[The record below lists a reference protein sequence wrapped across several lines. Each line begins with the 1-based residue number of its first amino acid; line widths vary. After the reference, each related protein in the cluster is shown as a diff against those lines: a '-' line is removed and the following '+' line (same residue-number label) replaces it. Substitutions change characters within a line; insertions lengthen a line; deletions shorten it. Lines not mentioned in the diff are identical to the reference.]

1 MNTNSEKETLPKSDL
16 ISLDKLS
23 IDEQA
28 IVIKVEGEGKVRR
41 RLFDMGLTPGAKV
54 YLRKAAPL
62 GDPIQ
67 INLRGFELTL
77 RKIEAKNVLVRKLN
91 NAESEGTK

>member
-1 MNTNSEKETLPKSDL
+1 MNTNSKKDSLPEADL
-16 ISLDKLS
+16 ISLDTLA

-77 RKIEAKNVLVRKLN
+77 RKVEAKNVLVRKLPDV
-91 NAESEGTK
+91 ESEETK